1 MMLGGPLPNTTGPM
15 WQCMEGKG
23 ISALNVLSSIMA
35 EGILAGSSFCCGLDA
50 ESVNC

>member
-1 MMLGGPLPNTTGPM
+1 MMQGGPLPNTTGPM
-15 WQCMEGKG
+15 WQCMEAKG

-50 ESVNC
+50 KSVNC